1 MRERNDSML
10 GNLQSAARF
19 FRKAQRILQIAT
31 TRDARFSKKQDVFE
45 CYPASAHLFAAGIDL
60 AFREDR
66 TMEVTM
72 DAALALSVSPEEDGR
87 PLSSALEYALTVVEA
102 VSETGLTTV
111 PVKPSVAMLTAGAR
125 AGQVSVETAWR
136 IYQAMIHEEG

>member
-1 MRERNDSML
+1 
-10 GNLQSAARF
+10 
-19 FRKAQRILQIAT
+19 
-31 TRDARFSKKQDVFE
+31 
-45 CYPASAHLFAAGIDL
+45 
-60 AFREDR
+60 
-66 TMEVTM
+66 M
-72 DAALALSVSPEEDGR
+72 DAALAFSVSPEEDDR